1 MKRLLKRN
9 IILSKINNYVYDSLL
24 PMNLTY
30 LYNMGSLL
38 GGILVLQ
45 IVTGFFLASNYIAD
59 IEKAFESVEYIM
71 REVPY
76 GYIIRYMH
84 ANGAGLFFLIVYI
97 HIARALIYGS
107 YTKTRMGA

>member
-1 MKRLLKRN
+1 MKRILKRD
-9 IILSKINNYVYDSLL
+9 IILSKINKYLYDGLL

-38 GGILVLQ
+38 GIALVTQ

-59 IEKAFESVEYIM
+59 ISKAFESVEYIM
-71 REVPY
+71 REVPN

-84 ANGAGLFFLIVYI
+84 ANGAGLMFLIMYI
-97 HIARALIYGS
+97 HITRALIYGS
-107 YTKTRMGA
+107 YTKERVGV